1 MPYNG
6 GVISER
12 KRKRMVS
19 DQKKIQL
26 AMEKAMEAGRSII
39 PQGNVATYI
48 PELGKARKDA
58 LGLCIQMPDG
68 TVYKSGDTNIRFTIQ
83 SVSKVISLCI
93 AIETRGADTVFGVV
107 GNEPSGEA
115 FNSIVELD
123 INSGKPFNPMINSGA
138 ITTESLIIDYKSFD
152 EMLEFTRKLCSD
164 PEITLNRQV
173 YYSEMETCD
182 RNRAIAYLLKSKGII
197 KTNVDNSIE
206 LYTKMCSMNVTAQS
220 LANLGCVLANGGVD
234 PFTGTRLL
242 KSETVCVVKTIMF
255 TCGMYDGSGQF
266 AVEVG
271 IPTKS
276 GVGGGLLACADQ
288 KMGIGVY
295 GPSLDAK
302 GNSIAGKAMMKV
314 LSDELKLHTFH
325 S

>member
-1 MPYNG
+1 MSF
-6 GVISER
+6 VKE
-12 KRKRMVS
+12 
-19 DQKKIQL
+19 KIQN
-26 AMEKAMEAGRSII
+26 AMEQAMEVGQKII
-39 PQGNVATYI
+39 PAGNVATYI

-58 LGLCIQMPDG
+58 LGLCIQTLDG
-68 TVYKSGDTNIRFTIQ
+68 EVYKCGDTNIRFTIQ
-83 SVSKVISLCI
+83 SVSKVISLCM
-93 AIETRGADTVFGVV
+93 AIELRGAETVFEHV
-107 GNEPSGEA
+107 GKEPSGEA

-152 EMLEFTRKLCSD
+152 DMLEFTRRLCND

-173 YYSEMETCD
+173 YLSELETCD

-220 LANLGCVLANGGVD
+220 LANLGCVLANDGVD
-234 PFTGTRLL
+234 PYTGARLL

-276 GVGGGLLACADQ
+276 GVGGGLLASADK

-295 GPSLDAK
+295 GPSLDDK
-302 GNSIAGKAMMKV
+302 GNSIAGKAMMKS
-314 LSDELKLHTFH
+314 LSNDLRLHIFH
-325 S
+325 A